1 MKEKHLMIICVAG
14 LFLCIA
20 ALYFFTTSMSHSVH
34 VNIGDIGKD
43 WTGKDVNITGKITNL
58 RRSGG
63 NIFFDMYDETGRI
76 KVVLWNSTL
85 ELLKTSSMDAN
96 EMKNGKSV
104 NILGSV
110 EIYKGEAEV
119 IPTLDHVK
127 FV

>member
-20 ALYFFTTSMSHSVH
+20 ALYFFTTSMSYSVH

-43 WTGKDVNITGKITNL
+43 WAGKDVNMTGKITNL

-63 NIFFDMYDETGRI
+63 NIFFDIYDETGKI

-85 ELLKTSSMDAN
+85 ELMEAGGAN
-96 EMKNGKSV
+96 PGEIRNGKSV
-104 NILGSV
+104 NIVGSV
-110 EIYKGEAEV
+110 EIYKGEVEV
-119 IPTLDHVK
+119 IPTLDRVK